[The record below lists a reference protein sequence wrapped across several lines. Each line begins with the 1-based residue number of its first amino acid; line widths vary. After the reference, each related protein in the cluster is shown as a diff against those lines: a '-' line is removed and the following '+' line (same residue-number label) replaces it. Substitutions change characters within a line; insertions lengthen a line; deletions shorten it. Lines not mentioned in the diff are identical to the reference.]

1 MEMTFV
7 LENFIIIELCLHHV
21 IILQMYLMKK
31 EFSADRATYTL
42 IQVFLSEI
50 SMTQIERPC

>member
-1 MEMTFV
+1 MTFV